1 MLLMWVRVQVPKRSC
16 LAFGKRSINLEKYS
30 ETVQCLFLFIFLL
43 HQVSCLKMLLPCLSS
58 VTHTMLA
65 LCRFLG
71 TEFEIAAAAA
81 VACCGLPN
89 ASHSLPHLHQPSLLN
104 EWMTRLGLVLT
115 GVWWWWWWW
124 WWSWCPW
131 TSNPPPVPEKSSQE
145 KNQEF
150 WGWWGRSPDLSQWTS
165 SKSKMYRTRIFL
177 CLFSVWEM
185 RFFLLLFIY
194 CFVFLFFLFTKG

>member
-16 LAFGKRSINLEKYS
+16 LAFGKRSINLEKYT

-131 TSNPPPVPEKSSQE
+131 TSNPPPFQKSHRR
-145 KNQEF
+145 K
-150 WGWWGRSPDLSQWTS
+150 
-165 SKSKMYRTRIFL
+165 RTRSFEDDEDGHLIYHNGQVL
-177 CLFSVWEM
+177 RARCTEHVSFSVCLVFGRWG
-185 RFFLLLFIY
+185 FFLIIIYLFYFFCLFIY
-194 CFVFLFFLFTKG
+194 